1 MMQLGGSTILRAG
14 GLFFGPRT
22 RTNSALALLGE
33 EKGLAVNYMGNSFA
47 ERDVFLDLGQAT
59 EYGTFSR
66 SGAGTYLDRNR
77 IWRTAGTDVLRL
89 THDPVTGE
97 PLGALLEGARAE
109 PVRQS
114 ANMSPSSSVWSS
126 SAIFAAVNPKASV
139 FAGAT
144 AWEHVADGVTSRGR
158 FVGVTVDVS
167 TNYRASIIVEDTDNP
182 ADKVTFGLYKNGDSS
197 PWRGLGDYDWAANAL
212 TQRQG
217 NISDA
222 KVYDWGVGPNG
233 GRLRRLS
240 FLVNSGAAGADR
252 FFVYPNSVGVPLAGQ
267 STIIHHASLS
277 PLPYDTS
284 PIITGD
290 AAGFQAA
297 DSMSFARP
305 GTPEGTVVIRGRTA
319 AGVGN
324 SDQCIWQW
332 DDGTRG
338 SRYYLVRT
346 PQRRIAFL
354 AKSADVEVAKLAN
367 LGVVADD
374 TVLSVAVSFKAAE
387 MAGSLNGAA
396 PVIVAPTGALPTVS
410 TMRVGSDI
418 AVYPWQGTVASLRLT
433 PRATDLSDLPGL
445 LS

>member
-1 MMQLGGSTILRAG
+1 MQLGPSPLLKTG
-14 GLFFGPRT
+14 GLHFGPRGS
-22 RTNSALALLGE
+22 RALAALRG
-33 EKGLAVNYMGNSFA
+33 EKGRALNYLDNSYADRDMTLALGKA
-47 ERDVFLDLGQAT
+47 TDLL
-59 EYGTFSR
+59 TFSR
-66 SGAGTYLDRNR
+66 GYSGTYLDRSR
-77 IWRTAGTDVLRL
+77 IWRTADSNVLRL
-89 THDPVTGE
+89 THDPLTGE

-109 PVRQS
+109 LVRQS
-114 ANMSPSSSVWSS
+114 ANMSPSALWSS
-126 SAIFAAVNPKASV
+126 STSFASINPRASV

-144 AWEHVADGVTSRGR
+144 AWEHVADGVASRGR
-158 FVGVTVDVS
+158 FVGVGVDVAPN

-277 PLPYDTS
+277 PLPYDAS